1 MKVASSK
8 AKRIAAQI
16 KNDDCWGVSITP
28 DGRGC
33 IIFTPD
39 LRWRAEEEDSRTHLT
54 PGPYYWAVYCDD
66 DRRESAQSLGKALQ
80 KIKEF
85 YATGGAK

>member
-1 MKVASSK
+1 MKAADK
-8 AKRIAAQI
+8 RAKRIAAQI
-16 KNDDCWGVSITP
+16 KNDSCWGVSITP

-39 LRWRAEEEDSRTHLT
+39 LRWRAEEKDSRAHLS
-54 PGPYYWAVYCDD
+54 PGPYHWVIYCDD
-66 DRRESAQSLGKALQ
+66 DQRDSAQSLGKALQ

-85 YATGGAK
+85 YNTGGKK